1 MRLTALP
8 PPPPQ
13 PTTLI
18 RARPSCNSLSFT
30 TSSWCKC
37 ALAMASSSWF
47 RVCSL
52 EKIAQPPHCFLVRV
66 GKRHR
71 LAGSVTPD
79 RGARSP
85 LHKSGRDRE
94 RWSLRLVGQTDEPG
108 RLAEAGGGVEDM
120 LGGVHRAHQARP
132 AAGDDHARGE
142 QLVEACLAN
151 LFARHLEDLGHAR
164 TDDLGEEAA
173 GQRGD
178 PVTTDLPYLD
188 LLRVVD
194 HLGQGVA

>member
-52 EKIAQPPHCFLVRV
+52 EKISKPPHCFLVGRTEPDLLAPVVVGRGVRLQTPLHEPDRNRV
-66 GKRHR
+66 GRA
-71 LAGSVTPD
+71 LCA
-79 RGARSP
+79 
-85 LHKSGRDRE
+85 
-94 RWSLRLVGQTDEPG
+94 VG
-108 RLAEAGGGVEDM
+108 EA
-120 LGGVHRAHQARP
+120 
-132 AAGDDHARGE
+132 
-142 QLVEACLAN
+142 
-151 LFARHLEDLGHAR
+151 
-164 TDDLGEEAA
+164 
-173 GQRGD
+173 
-178 PVTTDLPYLD
+178 
-188 LLRVVD
+188 
-194 HLGQGVA
+194 